1 VRFATAI
8 SKVVL
13 WLAATVA
20 LAAAIPAAWA
30 QLNVIN
36 SDGYAAMAQK
46 AAADPALQSAVAAEL
61 TTRAMALIAER
72 GGGRYPVDSLQ
83 VHDAATA
90 FTSGP
95 AFPPLFAQLNRAAHD
110 WLFTDRRPGQ
120 NGNQWVVD
128 VAPMLKD
135 SSFQQIA
142 SSYNVQVPAHLTVPL
157 TVSVPSGSSGSEPLR
172 QGQLSRLATWGPW
185 VSIGVAPLSGFC
197 ALLMLVAAR
206 RRGKALTSL
215 GISVLLVGATGWA
228 GIEVG
233 GRYINNALNRTT
245 GDIRRI
251 ADVMVDHAEAGLR
264 QWLNLTLVA
273 GVALVVLGV
282 LVAVLGGLVTKSPQR
297 A

>member
-1 VRFATAI
+1 VRFAAAI
-8 SKVVL
+8 FKVVL

-30 QLNVIN
+30 QRNVIN
-36 SDGYAAMAQK
+36 SDGYAAMARE

-61 TTRAMALIAER
+61 TTRAMALIAEH
-72 GGGRYPVDSLQ
+72 GGGRYPVDSSQ

-95 AFPPLFAQLNRAAHD
+95 AFPPLFAQVNRAAHD
-110 WLFTDRRPGQ
+110 WLFTDPRSGQ

-128 VAPMLKD
+128 VARMLKD
-135 SSFQQIA
+135 SSFQQIL
-142 SSYNVQVPAHLTVPL
+142 SGYNVRVPANLTVPL
-157 TVSVPSGSSGSEPLR
+157 TVSVPSVSEPVR
-172 QGQLSRLATWGPW
+172 QGQLNRLATWGPW
-185 VSIGVAPLSGFC
+185 VSIGVAALSGFC
-197 ALLMLVAAR
+197 ALLTLVAAR

-215 GISVLLVGATGWA
+215 GISALLVGATGWA

-233 GRYINNALNRTT
+233 GRYVNKALNRTT

-251 ADVMVDHAEAGLR
+251 AEVMVDHAGAGLR
-264 QWLNLTLVA
+264 HWLDLTLVA
-273 GVALVVLGV
+273 GAGLVVLGV
-282 LVAVLGGLVTKSPQR
+282 VVAVLGGLVTKSPKK

>member
-1 VRFATAI
+1 VRFAAAI
-8 SKVVL
+8 SKLVL

-36 SDGYAAMAQK
+36 TDGYAAMAQK
-46 AAADPALQSAVAAEL
+46 AAADPELQSAVASEL
-61 TTRAMALIAER
+61 TTRAMALIAQH
-72 GGGRYPVDSLQ
+72 GGGRDPVDGSQ

-95 AFPPLFAQLNRAAHD
+95 TFPPLFAQVNRAAHG
-110 WLFTDRRPGQ
+110 WLFTDPRSGQ
-120 NGNQWVVD
+120 NDNNQWFVD

-135 SSFQQIA
+135 SSFQHIL
-142 SSYNVQVPAHLTVPL
+142 SSDNVQVPANLTVPV
-157 TVSVPSGSSGSEPLR
+157 TVSAPSASQPLR

-185 VSIGVAPLSGFC
+185 VSIGVAALSGFC
-197 ALLMLVAAR
+197 ALLTLIAAR

-215 GISVLLVGATGWA
+215 GISALLVGAAGWA

-233 GRYINNALNRTT
+233 GRHVNKALNRTT

-251 ADVMVDHAEAGLR
+251 AEVMVDHAEAGLR

-273 GVALVVLGV
+273 GAALVVFGV
-282 LVAVLGGLVTKSPQR
+282 LVAVVGGLVTKSPKR

>member
-46 AAADPALQSAVAAEL
+46 AASDPALQSPVAAEL
-61 TTRAMALIAER
+61 TTRAMALIAEH

-95 AFPPLFAQLNRAAHD
+95 AFPPLFAHVNRAAHD
-110 WLFTDRRPGQ
+110 WLFTDPRSGQ

-135 SSFQQIA
+135 SSFQQIV
-142 SSYNVQVPAHLTVPL
+142 SNYNVQVPAHLTVPL
-157 TVSVPSGSSGSEPLR
+157 TVSVPSMSEPLR

-185 VSIGVAPLSGFC
+185 VSIGVAALSGFC
-197 ALLMLVAAR
+197 ALLTLAAAR

-215 GISVLLVGATGWA
+215 GISALLVGATGWA
-228 GIEVG
+228 RIEVG
-233 GRYINNALNRTT
+233 GRYVNTALNRTT

-251 ADVMVDHAEAGLR
+251 AEVMVDQAEAGLR

-273 GVALVVLGV
+273 GAALVALGV
-282 LVAVLGGLVTKSPQR
+282 LVAVLGGLVSKSPKR

>member
-1 VRFATAI
+1 VRFATT
-8 SKVVL
+8 VVL
-13 WLAATVA
+13 WLVATVA
-20 LAAAIPAAWA
+20 LAVAVPAAWA
-30 QLNVIN
+30 QRNVIN

-61 TTRAMALIAER
+61 TTRAMALIAEQ
-72 GGGRYPVDSLQ
+72 GEGRYPVDSSQ

-95 AFPPLFAQLNRAAHD
+95 AFPPMFAQLNRAAHG
-110 WLFTDRRPGQ
+110 WLFTDPSPGQ
-120 NGNQWVVD
+120 DGNQWVVD

-135 SSFQQIA
+135 SSFQQIL
-142 SSYNVQVPAHLTVPL
+142 SSYNVQLPANLTVPL
-157 TVSVPSGSSGSEPLR
+157 TVSAPSVSEPLR

-185 VSIGVAPLSGFC
+185 VSIGVAALSGFC
-197 ALLMLVAAR
+197 ALLTLVAAR
-206 RRGKALTSL
+206 RRGKALSSL
-215 GISVLLVGATGWA
+215 GISALLVGAAGWA

-233 GRYINNALNRTT
+233 RRYVNKALNRTT

-251 ADVMVDHAEAGLR
+251 AEVMVDHAEAGLR

-273 GVALVVLGV
+273 GAALVVFGV
-282 LVAVLGGLVTKSPQR
+282 LVAVLGGLVTKSPKR